1 MNSVW
6 NAPVSRGKVTL
17 RKQKFVFCAFSSLFL
32 ASQSLG
38 CKNRSV
44 IKSTKF
50 EIGLP
55 GVESWLFYLSSVGL
69 LYLTSVTSPEEVFLF
84 FSSTSFFSLFF
95 HLMFFLFLSPSLL
108 SFFFQLASHKGS
120 FLPSEESATCMVD
133 FIHHFPLWR
142 PKKSDTLSTPT
153 SHPVG

>member
-1 MNSVW
+1 MSHTDTRNDLQPVPFRRKPLLCSLPMNVKHL
-6 NAPVSRGKVTL
+6 NHPPPL
-17 RKQKFVFCAFSSLFL
+17 C
-32 ASQSLG
+32 
-38 CKNRSV
+38 
-44 IKSTKF
+44 
-50 EIGLP
+50 
-55 GVESWLFYLSSVGL
+55 
-69 LYLTSVTSPEEVFLF
+69 TSPFLTYNIGTEEVFLF
-84 FSSTSFFSLFF
+84 FSSTYFFSLFF